1 MATITKAIADYSI
14 AVGHGS
20 SARGKYGVSLG
31 SQSSQMHEGSVSIG
45 YNADAGLILGNSSWT
60 EQSTNGSAWSDITYN
75 TPSEGTYVDRPIFVA
90 VSNGSTTSVMVSD
103 DGENWNAYNTS
114 GTNLSWNAITSAVP
128 NTGTYDDKTLFVA
141 VGSSGD
147 YQRIMTS
154 PNGVTWT
161 KRTATTNDWKDITHG
176 IPREGIYIDTTVFVA
191 VSDSNA
197 DGLNKQ
203 VITSNDGI
211 TWTSQDTLGMDSE
224 WSSITSGVILDESTD
239 INTTLFIAVSNVTN
253 AGYSEQIKTTTQGFN
268 YNGFN
273 WTFLDY
279 TADISNQDFVTGQND
294 TKNRTKIQNLT
305 TYNYDYSIPVTD
317 DQPFH
322 TVQGYFDTGLKIFVN
337 NVSIS
342 LDDGVFD
349 ITNGKYG
356 YIDFIN
362 FGSNIVNVGRTDFI
376 AQTGEEY
383 EAYVN
388 SNSHLVCKTNNVGK
402 FCDLEYITDIVS
414 QDSINTNLYTI
425 SSPNGIMPSTPNT
438 KLYSYKSDINT
449 LIMTDITNITGSFFF
464 EFPTLPTGSNQY
476 GSFSQ
481 TVSYANIVSNSDYV
495 SPAIFGSTGV
505 IFTVDNDKVIC
516 FGNTT
521 AIDSFKFAVNPNLA
535 PSNIVAFTQSL
546 DSGNF
551 QTHNARK
558 LISYNGAITE
568 TLPNTNFTNVDYIF
582 LTLSGT
588 TYIIFGTTSI
598 AIVNDVVR
606 ESSSNLPING
616 RYITSATQSSSS
628 TTTGLY
634 KYELNY
640 TQQQNTPILFNKSW
654 SQQSGSS
661 IVVVN
666 KQSGYQVG
674 MFILY
679 NSSTVG
685 YITSI
690 NQVGGDYE
698 LEVGTAC
705 SSSSSGND
713 LFLID
718 PADTISTYTPQAFNF
733 YDAINVDVY
742 DDTIKV
748 FDKVDYGFF
757 KKTTNN
763 IYTPVYNIN
772 HILKSNDAIEWTMA
786 TYTSLQPSISICS
799 GIPNTGTYAN
809 KTLFVALNENGSV
822 VYSTNGSNWIG
833 PTSPIGGDW
842 TKINSGTINGITVFI
857 AVGNFAGNDGVNRIM
872 TSFDGYT
879 WNLETTTG
887 LTNVDKHYTSV
898 VSGIPGKGTQGTYSG
913 ESIFVAISKD
923 SNYTDQVVTS
933 NFSSKNSLAIGTNA
947 TTGGE
952 SSVAFGYGAT
962 TNNSH
967 NAIAIGKGTIGMADH
982 SIVLGTDASA
992 NGLYNIAIGY
1002 KAGANI
1008 NTGTENCISIGNNA
1022 SVTHMNCIAIGNGSK
1037 TTSQQSVAIGNDAT
1051 ADTVSMAIG
1060 SGAKSTG
1067 YMSCAVGSGADAT
1080 EANTVAVGSAAEAK
1094 GADSIA
1100 IGKGANTGTY
1110 TKSIALG
1117 TDSTVTAD
1125 NVICLGDGTQNVGI
1139 GVTNPNRELDVDGS
1153 VKITNWFRVT
1163 GNGGIHWEDWSG
1175 GWYMNDS
1182 TFLRTHNSKGVWA
1195 GNGTIAT
1202 NGKMGIGT
1210 TAPNYPLHV
1219 STNVAATANAKSY
1232 FSINTTN
1239 ITYYN
1244 PSPPHF
1250 ANIAASIYAASD
1262 IWTTAAFIAT
1272 SDRRIKKNITDIQD
1286 DTSLEKLRL
1295 LKPSYYEYIDNI
1307 TRTSSIVEGFIA
1319 QEVKEVLPYAVK
1331 IQEDYIPNIY
1341 CFGNYDSNT
1350 NVITLIDCSLNT
1362 SEFEK
1367 DASDNYFAAIKVYDP
1382 SNNETIIQMT
1392 DILNETQ
1399 FKIEIPDNLI
1409 DEIFVYGQKVNN
1421 LNVLSK
1427 DSIFTVATSA
1437 LQEVDRQQQADKQRI
1452 ATLESQLA
1460 SVLARL
1466 DALENP

>member
-75 TPSEGTYVDRPIFVA
+75 TPSEGTYVDIPIFVA

-103 DGENWNAYNTS
+103 DGENWTPYNTS

-161 KRTATTNDWKDITHG
+161 KRTATRNDWKDITHG

-239 INTTLFIAVSNVTN
+239 INKTLFIAVSNVTN

-279 TADISNQDFVTGQND
+279 TADISNQDFVTGQNIPF
-294 TKNRTKIQNLT
+294 RTKIQNLT
-305 TYNYDYSIPVTD
+305 TDYYDYSYEITD
-317 DQPFH
+317 DVPFH

-582 LTLSGT
+582 INISSTN
-588 TYIIFGTTSI
+588 YIIFGTTSI
-598 AIVNDVVR
+598 AIVDDVVR
-606 ESSSNLPING
+606 ESSSNQQING

-634 KYELNY
+634 KYELNNY
-640 TQQQNTPILFNKSW
+640 SQQQNTPILFNKSW

-661 IVVVN
+661 IVVVS
-666 KQSGYQVG
+666 KLSQYQVG

-718 PADTISTYTPQAFNF
+718 PAGTISTYTPQSFNF
-733 YDAINVDVY
+733 YDAIEVDIY
-742 DDTIKV
+742 DNTIKV

-757 KKTTNN
+757 NKTTNN
-763 IYTPVYNIN
+763 IYTPIYNIN

-1110 TKSIALG
+1110 INSIAIG
-1117 TDSTVTAD
+1117 TDSTVGAN
-1125 NVICLGDGTQNVGI
+1125 NVISLGNGTQNVGI
-1139 GVTNPNRELDVDGS
+1139 GTTAPADLLHVKSTGDARFILEADSNNVNETDNPSIELWQDGRR
-1153 VKITNWFRVT
+1153 VKDFFGHKSEENHLTI
-1163 GNGGIHWEDWSG
+1163 GHIAS
-1175 GWYMNDS
+1175 
-1182 TFLRTHNSKGVWA
+1182 NSS
-1195 GNGTIAT
+1195 IRFAT
-1202 NGKMGIGT
+1202 NDNSDAQNLNMTDLTTRMTILTSNGRVGIGT
-1210 TAPNYPLHV
+1210 TTPNYTLYV
-1219 STNVAATANAKSY
+1219 NGGLFYSSGGFGSV
-1232 FSINTTN
+1232 
-1239 ITYYN
+1239 
-1244 PSPPHF
+1244 
-1250 ANIAASIYAASD
+1250 D
-1262 IWTTAAFIAT
+1262 
-1272 SDRRIKKNITDIQD
+1272 RIKKNEVYITNA
-1286 DTSLEKLRL
+1286 LETISK
-1295 LKPSYYEYIDNI
+1295 LKPQTYDKYMTRDSSDNTLQLTDEYIKE
-1307 TRTSSIVEGFIA
+1307 SGLIA
-1319 QEVKEVLPYAVK
+1319 QEVYYDVPELRHLICIPEDADLSGNPIPTSDDPQVDPDYSNWGSKPAGISYNGFIAYLIKAV
-1331 IQEDYIPNIY
+1331 QEQQEIIETEKAK
-1341 CFGNYDSNT
+1341 NT
-1350 NVITLIDCSLNT
+1350 
-1362 SEFEK
+1362 
-1367 DASDNYFAAIKVYDP
+1367 A
-1382 SNNETIIQMT
+1382 
-1392 DILNETQ
+1392 
-1399 FKIEIPDNLI
+1399 
-1409 DEIFVYGQKVNN
+1409 
-1421 LNVLSK
+1421 
-1427 DSIFTVATSA
+1427 
-1437 LQEVDRQQQADKQRI
+1437 
-1452 ATLESQLA
+1452 LESQLA
-1460 SVLARL
+1460 SVLSRL